1 MVSAAE
7 VRDFALTLPRTELG
21 WVRGSARYRIKQIVY
36 AGVSPDEELMGF
48 GFPKA
53 EREGLVAGDPAKFLM
68 PRDSDLRFNWVVV
81 RLAVIDGDEMRELV
95 LDAWTMCVPKFLN
108 REFRLANDWP
118 LADE

>member
-7 VRDFALTLPRTELG
+7 IQEFALTLPRTELG

-36 AGVSPDEELMGF
+36 AGVSRDEELMGF

-53 EREGLVAGDPAKFLM
+53 EREALVSGEPHRFVM
-68 PRDSDLRFNWVVV
+68 PRESVLRFNWVVV
-81 RLAVIDGDEMRELV
+81 RLAAIDVEEMRELV

-108 REFRLANDWP
+108 REYRLANDWP
-118 LADE
+118 LVE